1 MPRVPGQRRQGG
13 PPDIGVEGKAFNSGN
28 RCDIVT
34 MQATR
39 QQRASASYALHDRI
53 MVDSGISRKVVSYQG
68 NKTVP
73 GFRWMRYK
81 EGFSTELVSRLLS
94 MTDAKTVLDPFSGI
108 GTTPLV
114 ASSLGMKSVGI
125 DIMPVG
131 NMTANAIIAA
141 ANDIRPERLTDAFD
155 RLYNRLDGIT
165 SAEFGH
171 VRITRRAFPPE
182 TEMALVQARKF
193 INRIRD
199 AKLRLVMDVMCMSV
213 LEDVSY
219 TRKDGQFLRWDP
231 GSGRRVSKK
240 LDKGKLPTLAAA
252 LSGRLADVLADMPH
266 LRETYGGAQ
275 PRLITGSCLTALRDL
290 PADSFDAVV
299 TSPPYANRYDYTRT
313 YALELAWLGYDQ
325 GAFNALRQTM
335 LSATV
340 ENKPK
345 AGMLETVYGDSQTL
359 TDANDMATDNAA
371 LRNVLASL
379 RRSRETMNNPQV
391 IRLVENYFGEMALV
405 IRELGRVVRPGGNV
419 FMVNDNVRYNGV
431 EVPVDIILSGFAES
445 SGFRCE
451 SIRTLARGKGNSS
464 QQMGRFGR
472 QELRKGIYHWRRL

>member
-1 MPRVPGQRRQGG
+1 M
-13 PPDIGVEGKAFNSGN
+13 A
-28 RCDIVT
+28 

-39 QQRASASYALHDRI
+39 QQRAHALRSPHDKI
-53 MVDSGISRKVVSYQG
+53 TVDPDMSRKDVSYQG

-81 EGFSTELVSRLLS
+81 EGFSTGLVSRLLG

-114 ASSLGMKSVGI
+114 ASSLGMESVGM

-131 NMTANAIIAA
+131 NMTASAIMAV
-141 ANDIRPERLTDAFD
+141 ANDIRPEQLRATFGALRD
-155 RLYNRLDGIT
+155 RLDGT
-165 SAEFGH
+165 TDAELGH
-171 VRITRRAFPPE
+171 VRITRWAFPPE
-182 TEMALVQARKF
+182 TEAALAQARKF

-199 AKLRLVMDVMCMSV
+199 AKLRLVMDVLCMSV

-240 LDKGKLPTLAAA
+240 LDKGKLPTLAQA
-252 LSGRLADVLADMPH
+252 LSGRLADVLADMPLLH
-266 LRETYGGAQ
+266 DTYGGASPQ
-275 PRLITGSCLTALRDL
+275 LITGSCLTSLRDL
-290 PADSFDAVV
+290 RAGSFDAVV

-313 YALELAWLGYDQ
+313 YALELVWLGYDQ
-325 GAFNALRQTM
+325 GMFNALRQAM

-345 AGMLETVYGDSQTL
+345 AGVLESTYGDSQVL
-359 TDANDMATDNAA
+359 ADANGMAADNAA
-371 LRNVLASL
+371 LRGVLASL
-379 RRSRETMNNPQV
+379 RRSRKALNNPQIV
-391 IRLVENYFGEMALV
+391 RLVENYFAEMALV
-405 IRELGRVVRPGGNV
+405 IRELGRVVRPGGDV
-419 FMVNDNVRYNGV
+419 FMVNDNVRYNGI
-431 EVPVDIILSGFAES
+431 EVPVDIILSEFAES

-451 SIRTLARGKGNSS
+451 SIRILARGKGNSS

-472 QELRKGIYHWRRL
+472 REMRKGVYHWRRL